1 MEPSFRVE
9 AGLDIIGFV
18 LILSFSR
25 WRASP
30 VILYSGDEDFSFIMF
45 VLFLREDGPDM
56 NWELLLMLP
65 KVLVLTTGLTLKL
78 YYGIFYIES
87 KMFVWEEF
95 VL

>member
-1 MEPSFRVE
+1 
-9 AGLDIIGFV
+9 
-18 LILSFSR
+18 
-25 WRASP
+25 
-30 VILYSGDEDFSFIMF
+30 
-45 VLFLREDGPDM
+45 M

-78 YYGIFYIES
+78 CYGIFYIES